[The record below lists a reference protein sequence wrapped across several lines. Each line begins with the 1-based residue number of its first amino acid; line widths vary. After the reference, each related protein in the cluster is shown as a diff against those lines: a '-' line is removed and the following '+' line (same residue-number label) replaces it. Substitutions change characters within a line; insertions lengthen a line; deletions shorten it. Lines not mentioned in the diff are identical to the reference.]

1 MEKQEH
7 IHDEK
12 AVVSVKDLRLAFD
25 NNKVLQG
32 FSLDLA
38 KSENLVVIGKSG
50 SGKSVLIK
58 CIVKLMEP
66 DSGKITVLGK
76 DILELQNEEL
86 DKLRRKIGFLFQSD
100 ALYDSM
106 TVAENLDFPLRT
118 EEKQGSEGEQRDRIR
133 EALSNVG
140 LEAKMD
146 KYPSELSGGMKKRV
160 SLARTLMLKPEIIL
174 YDEPTTGLDSVTGA
188 EISDLMVEIR
198 EKYQSSSIIISHD
211 LYCAK
216 VTSDRVAVLVDGKCR
231 ATGTY
236 EEIEHSD
243 DPEISQFFKHEH
255 KGDKHEG
262 IRERR

>member
-1 MEKQEH
+1 MTEKRD
-7 IHDEK
+7 IHK
-12 AVVSVKDLRLAFD
+12 GKPVVEVKDLELAFD
-25 NNKVLQG
+25 DNKVLQG
-32 FSLDLA
+32 FSLQLSKGESLA
-38 KSENLVVIGKSG
+38 VLGKSG

-66 DSGKITVLGK
+66 DRGKISVLGK
-76 DILELQNEEL
+76 DVLHLESEEL

-106 TVAENLDFPLRT
+106 TVRENLEFPLRT
-118 EEKQGSEGEQRDRIR
+118 EVKKGSDGEQLDRVR
-133 EALSNVG
+133 EALSSVG
-140 LEAKMD
+140 LEEKME

-188 EISDLMVEIR
+188 EISELMVEIS
-198 EKYQSSSIIISHD
+198 EKYNSSSIIISHD

-236 EEIEHSD
+236 DEIEHSD
-243 DPEISQFFKHEH
+243 DPDISQFFKHDV
-255 KGDKHEG
+255 KGAKHEG
-262 IRERR
+262 LRKRR